1 MTTSKELMA
10 RDFTI
15 DSIPIPNERKRK
27 FHQFQQ
33 TQHPLLLQPQQP
45 QKRSCTPEKKFQ
57 TQFRVILN
65 YFSKEFHCP
74 ISCCGRKYSRHSDL
88 KSHFT
93 LNHSDCLSEYPSLRS
108 SGKFA
113 CAFCGINFARRKV
126 LQLHLKRCEKRPDYK
141 RTNVNSENNID
152 NQYGYNSNDNNNSN
166 NNNNDNNRDD
176 WYSYSNSDNNNY
188 CRNDKANS
196 DNASTTTEHGNRTE
210 RKNSKFSIEFLVY

>member
-1 MTTSKELMA
+1 MA

-65 YFSKEFHCP
+65 DFSKEFHCP

-93 LNHSDCLSEYPSLRS
+93 LNHNDCLSDYPSLRS
-108 SGKFA
+108 SGKFT
-113 CAFCGINFARRKV
+113 CPFCGINFARRKV
-126 LQLHLKRCEKRPDYK
+126 LQIHLKRCQS
-141 RTNVNSENNID
+141 RTAYES
-152 NQYGYNSNDNNNSN
+152 NSNDGSKD
-166 NNNNDNNRDD
+166 NND
-176 WYSYSNSDNNNY
+176 SNANDDNNHHRHQGN
-188 CRNDKANS
+188 
-196 DNASTTTEHGNRTE
+196 DNASTATEHGNSAA
-210 RKNSKFSIEFLVY
+210 RKCSKFSIGFLVFNNNNK